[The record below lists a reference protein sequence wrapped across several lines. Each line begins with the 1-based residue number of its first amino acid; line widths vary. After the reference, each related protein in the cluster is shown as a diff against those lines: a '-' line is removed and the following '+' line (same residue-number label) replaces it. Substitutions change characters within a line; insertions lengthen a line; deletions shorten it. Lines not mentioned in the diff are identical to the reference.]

1 MIHSFTDYKKAKD
14 NIEKATAIRDS
25 LFDSIL
31 SLEQHRNEVII
42 DSLLEMLYTA
52 YTLYDVASEQYQEI
66 VSAKGIVN
74 EQGTSITASEHT
86 DSESFE

>member
-1 MIHSFTDYKKAKD
+1 MIHSFTDYKRAKN
-14 NIEKATAIRDS
+14 NIEKTLAIRDS

-31 SLEQHRNEVII
+31 SLEQHKNEVII

-66 VSAKGIVN
+66 VAAKGTIN
-74 EQGTSITASEHT
+74 EQATGFGPSEHT
-86 DSESFE
+86 DSESPE